1 MEVKEKHSGNVAQ
14 HQVLEAKALK
24 ELSSKHHII
33 SKKKKK
39 KVSSAY
45 AKTESLIAIHCDTA
59 LNHLC

>member
-1 MEVKEKHSGNVAQ
+1 VVCQATDMEVKEKHSGNVAQ

-39 KVSSAY
+39 G
-45 AKTESLIAIHCDTA
+45 EQC
-59 LNHLC
+59 LCQNRIINCHPL

>member
-39 KVSSAY
+39 G
-45 AKTESLIAIHCDTA
+45 EQC
-59 LNHLC
+59 LCQNRIINCHPL

>member
-39 KVSSAY
+39 KG
-45 AKTESLIAIHCDTA
+45 EQC
-59 LNHLC
+59 LCQNRIINCHPL